1 MALPEYS
8 HRTVTLTSWGI
19 SQQGDVYKENQD
31 SFLNWPERK
40 FWSVADGVGGTQHGA
55 EASKYITRSFLSL
68 KEPDSLDSFIVAT
81 RERISE
87 SNSTLYSRK
96 LLDGSAG
103 STVVTLL
110 IHEGKAACLW
120 AGDSRCYLLRNE
132 TLYQCTRDHT
142 LRQHK
147 IDRRELTIP
156 EAYRMVKGNVITNAV
171 GVQAD
176 LQLDEVRFALQA
188 GDRFLL
194 CSDGLSNLLSPSALK
209 QYMLRESPQASCGAL
224 SDALKDRRL
233 DDNVTFIVVFLSR
246 T

>member
-40 FWSVADGVGGTQHGA
+40 FWSVADGVGGTQFGA
-55 EASKYITRSFLSL
+55 EASKSIIRSFLSL
-68 KEPDSLDSFIVAT
+68 NEPESLDTFVSAT

-87 SNSTLYSRK
+87 SNNALYGRR
-96 LLDGSAG
+96 LVDGSAA

-110 IHEGKAACLW
+110 IHEGHAACLW

-147 IDRRELTIP
+147 IDRRELTVP
-156 EAYRMVKGNVITNAV
+156 EAYRMVKGNIITNAV
-171 GVQAD
+171 GAQAD
-176 LQLDEVRFALQA
+176 LQLDEVRFALHA

-194 CSDGLSNLLSPSALK
+194 CSDGLSNLLNPSALK
-209 QYMLRESPQASCGAL
+209 QYMLRETPRTSCEVL
-224 SDALKDRRL
+224 SDALKDRKL
-233 DDNVTFIVVFLSR
+233 DDNVTFVIVFLSR